1 MSAVRTIFS
10 LAVAALGMAL
20 SAAPASAQMLLNK
33 NASADGRELLTLKS
47 DPQARERPVVTRY
60 FGVWLDGNKDGI
72 IETAVAD
79 LNGDG
84 TAEIFVRL
92 ISTATCD
99 ADKRVCRTIAIMH
112 DGREWQ
118 AIFDRPASTVE
129 LGKPGRDKMRAIY
142 VNGYEARAWNGRKY
156 AIDLS
161 GVKTTQVS
169 FKETAGTRA
178 VELARGFGNAAEKL
192 VSAKRASVTQAS
204 TEIGGRQA
212 TFVRLDGDVSCG
224 TYTGCPLRLL
234 MPDES
239 GRQIPILEATTRV
252 DPNSAKPDVK
262 IMQVTR
268 GGFPSMVMTMP
279 DGTPLVADW
288 DGRRYTLEAR

>member
-1 MSAVRTIFS
+1 MTMRTFAP
-10 LAVAALGMAL
+10 LATAALALTL
-20 SAAPASAQMLLNK
+20 SAAPASTQMLSK
-33 NASADGRELLTLKS
+33 ATVPDGRELLTLKA
-47 DPQARERPVVTRY
+47 DPQARERSVVTKY

-72 IETAVAD
+72 VETGVTD

-92 ISTATCD
+92 ISATTCD

-112 DGREWQ
+112 DGGEWH
-118 AIFDRPASTVE
+118 AVFDRPASTVE
-129 LGKPGRDKMRAIY
+129 IGKPGRDKMRAIF

-161 GVKTTQVS
+161 GVKTTQVA
-169 FKETAGTRA
+169 FKDATGTRA

-192 VSAKRASVTQAS
+192 VSSRRASVTQAGA
-204 TEIGGRQA
+204 EIGGRQA
-212 TFVRLDGDVSCG
+212 TFARLEGDASCG
-224 TYTGCPLRLL
+224 TYTGCPVRLL
-234 MPDES
+234 MADDT
-239 GRQIPILEATTRV
+239 GRQIPIMEATTRT
-252 DPNSAKPDVK
+252 DPNSAKADLK

-268 GGFPSMVMTMP
+268 GGFPSMVVTMP

-288 DGRRYTLEAR
+288 DGRRYTLETR